1 MRVRELAE
9 VSRPEGLPIS
19 GPISEPISGAAFSA
33 ETAAVVRARLGEA
46 IPEMIEAIAAGVPGY
61 AGRARPDYRQRLADA
76 VTSAVACFIAHVAW
90 PDQSTRA
97 ITAEFRAI
105 GGTAAREGRT
115 LDALQDALR
124 LGARVAWRWLCE
136 ADAGLD
142 RRELSRV
149 GEAVFAYLDELAA
162 ACAQGYAEA
171 RVQAAGDRQRQLL
184 GAIVSD
190 PPPRAEL
197 VASLARAAA
206 WVVPARVAVVVLG
219 EPQQDGLVLPPG
231 VLADWTGPE
240 PCLLVPDPDGPGRQ
254 AALDR
259 ALSDR
264 APGDRAQRG
273 RPAAIGPSV
282 PLARAAQSLRWARHA
297 QALARA
303 GVIPA
308 GPIRCEEHLSTLL
321 ILADEDLAAALRAPP
336 LGPAGPAE
344 AGLSGTGS
352 PRPCWP
358 GCSSARTRR
367 RWPSG
372 SMSTRRRSGTGCGRS
387 TSCSVTNCATR
398 TGGSNCSWR
407 CASALCPS
415 PRVRPRL
422 RVGAKG
428 EVHGTR
434 PAQLIVEWTTTGSVS
449 WPSTLSKMPGA
460 FWNSP
465 LGLWCS
471 VEYSI
476 FRVPPPALTTKKM
489 APPPSRAVLSLMA
502 VPSMIRL

>member
-1 MRVRELAE
+1 MRELAE
-9 VSRPEGLPIS
+9 VSRPETVSIPGT
-19 GPISEPISGAAFSA
+19 AFSA
-33 ETAAVVRARLGEA
+33 ETAGVVRVRLGEA
-46 IPEMIEAIAAGVPGY
+46 IPEMIEAIAAGVPGD
-61 AGRARPDYRQRLADA
+61 AGRARPDYKQRLADA
-76 VTSAVACFIAHVAW
+76 VTGAVACFIAHVAG
-90 PDQSTRA
+90 PDQSTKA
-97 ITAEFRAI
+97 IMTEFRAI
-105 GGTAAREGRT
+105 GGAAAREGRT

-171 RVQAAGDRQRQLL
+171 RVQAAGDRQRRLL

-219 EPQQDGLVLPPG
+219 GRQQDGLVLPPG

-297 QALARA
+297 LALARA

-321 ILADEDLAAALRAPP
+321 ILADEDLAAALRARRLAP
-336 LGPAGPAE
+336 L
-344 AGLSGTGS
+344 
-352 PRPCWP
+352 
-358 GCSSARTRR
+358 AR
-367 RWPSG
+367 
-372 SMSTRRRSGTGCGRS
+372 
-387 TSCSVTNCATR
+387 
-398 TGGSNCSWR
+398 
-407 CASALCPS
+407 L
-415 PRVRPRL
+415 
-422 RVGAKG
+422 
-428 EVHGTR
+428 R
-434 PAQLIVEWTTTGSVS
+434 PAQRDRIAETLLAWLQLGENAAEVAQRIHVHPQTVRYRMRQIHELFGDQLRD
-449 WPSTLSKMPGA
+449 PDRRFELQLALRIRTLSASACQAKTPGRR
-460 FWNSP
+460 
-465 LGLWCS
+465 GG
-471 VEYSI
+471 
-476 FRVPPPALTTKKM
+476 
-489 APPPSRAVLSLMA
+489 
-502 VPSMIRL
+502 